1 MSRLTESKTG
11 DLLRNSDLKT
21 DLNCKIYARL
31 AAYEDTGL
39 EPEEI
44 QRVIATNQTH
54 AKNHREMFEE
64 LAKYKQ
70 AEAEGR
76 LIVLPCKVGDTVYL
90 IGSNPEYEAKIIGL
104 GVDRSGNVWFDWAQY
119 VENVDGPDELWD
131 EGTFYIDNIGKIVF
145 FTLEEAE
152 KALKE
157 VQG

>member
-39 EPEEI
+39 EPETC
-44 QRVIATNQTH
+44 ADY
-54 AKNHREMFEE
+54 AK
-64 LAKYKQ
+64 

-76 LIVLPCKVGDTVYL
+76 LIVLPQNRT
-90 IGSNPEYEAKIIGL
+90 IYET
-104 GVDRSGNVWFDWAQY
+104 
-119 VENVDGPDELWD
+119 DGFRIYKSEIKLLYWEDDELIYDCDTLAFD
-131 EGTFYIDNIGKIVF
+131 ESAIGKTIF
-145 FTLEEAE
+145 LTREEAE

-157 VQG
+157 MQG